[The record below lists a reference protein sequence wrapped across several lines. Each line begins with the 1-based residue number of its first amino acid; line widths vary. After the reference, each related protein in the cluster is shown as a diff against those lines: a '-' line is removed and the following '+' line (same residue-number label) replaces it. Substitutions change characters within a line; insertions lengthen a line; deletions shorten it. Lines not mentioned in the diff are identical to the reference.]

1 MPYKCINFDRQ
12 DGVAHIELNRPD
24 KANAIDPT
32 LSGELYE
39 VAKLCSNDAETRA
52 VLLSG
57 AGPIFCAGGDL
68 GAFAAFGATL
78 PSAIEDMVQHFHPAI
93 ELLSTMNAPVVTA
106 VTGAAVGGGLSL
118 VLASSFVVATSDA
131 RFSMGYT
138 GAGLTPDGGAT
149 YYLPRILGLR
159 RAEEMMVTNR
169 QLSATE
175 ALDWGIVNQVVE
187 TSELMEK
194 AQAMA
199 AGLTKGPT
207 AAFGGVRRM
216 LLQSSDNDLHSQLG
230 LEGKSIVELAA
241 SNDGKEG
248 IRAFSE
254 KRRPV
259 FTGN

>member
-1 MPYKCINFDRQ
+1 MTFKCIKFDRQ
-12 DGVAHIELNRPD
+12 DGVAHIELIRPE

-32 LSGELYE
+32 LSAELHE
-39 VAKLCSNDAETRA
+39 VAKQCSNDVETRA

-68 GAFAAFGATL
+68 EAFAAFGAAL
-78 PSAIEDMVQHFHPAI
+78 PSAMEDMLQDFHPAI
-93 ELLSTMNAPVVTA
+93 ELLSAMNAPVITA
-106 VTGAAVGGGLSL
+106 VTGVAFGGRLSL
-118 VLASSFVVATSDA
+118 VLASSFVVAASDA
-131 RFSMGYT
+131 RFSVAYT

-149 YYLPRILGLR
+149 YYLPRIVGLR

-169 QLSATE
+169 QLSAEE
-175 ALDWGIVNQVVE
+175 AMDWGIVNQVVE
-187 TSELMEK
+187 TSDLMEK

-199 AGLTKGPT
+199 ARLAKGPT

-216 LLQSSDNDLHSQLG
+216 LLQSFDNDLHSQLG

-241 SNDGKEG
+241 SKDGQEG